1 MNLFFLHRPVANRND
16 DHGKRS
22 PVSMHNMERNIAD
35 GGEFIDDAIR
45 MKDLSLIY
53 TDNRIAATDPDDLY
67 DYSAE

>member
-1 MNLFFLHRPVANRND
+1 MTLFFLHRPVISRDSN
-16 DHGKRS
+16 HGKRS
-22 PVSMHNMERNIAD
+22 LVSMHGPERNITD

-53 TDNRIAATDPDDLY
+53 TDNQIAAADPEDLY